1 MSSKFQDRRTDD
13 NQWRT
18 LATHGREY
26 TNTST
31 FHPFFFNI
39 SMDFSGDSIHQNS
52 GEYSCLV
59 FFLVSPAKR
68 EGRADTTK
76 FVHGRRGQGVHH
88 DNLFGTTWRRGGG
101 FSFTPI
107 ITYYTDFGPLYARA

>member
-1 MSSKFQDRRTDD
+1 
-13 NQWRT
+13 
-18 LATHGREY
+18 
-26 TNTST
+26 
-31 FHPFFFNI
+31 
-39 SMDFSGDSIHQNS
+39 MDFSGDSIHQNS